1 MISTFKRDV
10 TWETRNNEGQVGDAH
25 ARIRTG
31 TTWTEIQ
38 YTLHS
43 LPQMDKE
50 NCAFLLSVSVI
61 RATIILGDELEG

>member
-1 MISTFKRDV
+1 MMLCGKR
-10 TWETRNNEGQVGDAH
+10 ETMKGKLAIDAH